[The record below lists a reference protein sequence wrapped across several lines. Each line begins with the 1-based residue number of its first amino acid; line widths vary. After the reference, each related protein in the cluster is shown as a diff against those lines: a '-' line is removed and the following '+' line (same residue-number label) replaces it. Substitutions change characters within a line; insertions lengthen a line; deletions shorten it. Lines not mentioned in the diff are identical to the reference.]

1 MRYVTIFFKL
11 NIAFF
16 AISIL
21 LIGHG
26 IYLSNTMPYKTHL
39 GFFTGLNGNAYQNNT
54 LYFRHFEYS
63 DYFSGHFYYP
73 SSPLLESEAF
83 IYRGNIK

>member
-1 MRYVTIFFKL
+1 MKTVTNFFRL
-11 NIAFF
+11 NIAFLLL
-16 AISIL
+16 IVV
-21 LIGHG
+21 LIGHS
-26 IYLSNTMPYKTHL
+26 IYLSNTMPRLTHL
-39 GFFTGLNGNAYQNNT
+39 TQQTGLIGNAYQNNT

-83 IYRGNIK
+83 IYKGVLK